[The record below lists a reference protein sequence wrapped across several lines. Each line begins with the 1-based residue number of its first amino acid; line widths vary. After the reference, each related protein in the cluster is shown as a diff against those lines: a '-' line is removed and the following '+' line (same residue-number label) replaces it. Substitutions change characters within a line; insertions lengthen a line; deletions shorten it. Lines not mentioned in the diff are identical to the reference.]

1 MKKETW
7 VTKDGTVK
15 KIKNMT
21 LKHLENVEKMLSKK
35 ISYMEDNKIPMIS
48 GFSPCSHYPTFI
60 NVFIKRD
67 EIIKEIHER
76 ELHDIGGLEMI
87 ET

>member
-1 MKKETW
+1 MKKGTW
-7 VTKDGTVK
+7 ITKDGIVK

-48 GFSPCSHYPTFI
+48 DFSPGLYYPNFM
-60 NVFIKRD
+60 NVFIKRN
-67 EIIKEIHER
+67 EIIEEICKR
-76 ELHDIGGLEMI
+76 ELHDIGELEMI